1 MFLLRRPS
9 LVELEGLVSQ
19 SVNLPLSYS
28 PVGIAAHSPPGFRVD
43 HAKVVVGRGE
53 AVFTR
58 AKVALLG
65 WRHFDLG
72 WIEVFPP
79 RPAVEPGTVFVVLV
93 HHLGFWSVNRCKMVY
108 SVADSS
114 SVRQFGF
121 AYGTLSDHAERG
133 EEVFKVSVSNDTG
146 EVVYDIKAVSKPR
159 AALAW
164 LGYPVTRALQAK
176 FRQDSTAAMRRA
188 VG

>member
-1 MFLLRRPS
+1 
-9 LVELEGLVSQ
+9 V
-19 SVNLPLSYS
+19 
-28 PVGIAAHSPPGFRVD
+28 
-43 HAKVVVGRGE
+43 
-53 AVFTR
+53 
-58 AKVALLG
+58 
-65 WRHFDLG
+65 
-72 WIEVFPP
+72 
-79 RPAVEPGTVFVVLV
+79 
-93 HHLGFWSVNRCKMVY
+93 VY

-114 SVRQFGF
+114 NVQQFGF

-133 EEVFKVSVSNDTG
+133 EEVFRVFLSNDTG

-176 FRQDSTAAMRRA
+176 FRRDSAAAMQRA